1 MMKANGTTVGSS
13 PSKSG
18 VMMIDGHAVDSEQ
31 DHMIVDYNH
40 MIVDYTHD
48 DDDDDANPIH
58 HHI

>member
-1 MMKANGTTVGSS
+1 
-13 PSKSG
+13 
-18 VMMIDGHAVDSEQ
+18 MIDGHAVDSEQ